1 MKLFTE
7 SEFLDWVNSKP
18 QSMTYDGVDNYTCPI
33 AQFLNETGR
42 TAVAYV
48 LSEQWY
54 DETKLTKKG
63 KPSALYP
70 VPSKVARAVFAL
82 APVNT
87 FEHISVR
94 LSLLMEGQEMN
105 DYYFIMKD
113 RKSNVGSRV

>member
-1 MKLFTE
+1 MKPFTE
-7 SEFLDWVNSKP
+7 QEYLDWVNSKP
-18 QSMTYDGVDNYTCPI
+18 QSMAYDGVCNYTCPV

-42 TAVAYV
+42 TVVACV

-54 DETKLTKKG
+54 DDTKLTKKG

-70 VPSKVARAVFAL
+70 VPPKVARATFAI

-94 LSLLMEGQEMN
+94 LSLLMEGREMN
-105 DYYFIMKD
+105 EYYFVMKD
-113 RKSNVGSRV
+113 RK